1 MQVVNTASMWLVEF
15 SWPPMTLASAEIL
28 SAWLLSLKGQVGS
41 FRYAPRQAF
50 ASSLTGRTLALPGY
64 AYNDT
69 ISVAGWAAN
78 ASSTLRAGQFVQV
91 ANQLLRI
98 TTANSVAD
106 ASGRVTIGFEPS
118 LRVNVAQ
125 GAPVTFVAPKGLFR
139 LAGSETPTYTLNSD
153 KLAEF
158 GAIQCREV
166 VE

>member
-15 SWPPMTLASAEIL
+15 SWPPMTLANAEIL

-41 FRYAPRQAF
+41 FRYAPRQAY

-69 ISVAGWAAN
+69 ISAGGWAAN
-78 ASSTLRAGQFVQV
+78 APSTLRVGQFLQV
-91 ANQLLRI
+91 SNQLLRI

-106 ASGRVTIGFEPS
+106 ASGRVTISFEPS

-125 GAPVTFVAPKGLFR
+125 GEPVTFVSPKGLFR